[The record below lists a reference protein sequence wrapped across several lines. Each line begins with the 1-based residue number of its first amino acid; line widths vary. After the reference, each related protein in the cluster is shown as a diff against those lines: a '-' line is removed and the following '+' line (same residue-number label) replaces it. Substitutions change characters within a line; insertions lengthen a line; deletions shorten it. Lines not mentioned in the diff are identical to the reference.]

1 MREDHAYEQYFFDAA
16 TCAELVALM
25 RRYDRPLLV
34 CTPSLAV
41 AAEAAGVPHVLLDR
55 DERFAFLPG
64 FRPFD
69 LHNPAAT
76 APALAGYAH
85 DVVIC
90 DPPFANVEIPTLRA
104 ALDALAPDEARR
116 AAPLYVAF
124 NARREGA
131 LRAAFATQ
139 NLERKGRLGYCSVKR
154 KTAQHLFLYGPA
166 GRPGLHGH

>member
-1 MREDHAYEQYFFDAA
+1 MLHQELSIEVARLEIAGVREDHAYEQYFFDAA

-55 DERFAFLPG
+55 DERFAFLRG

-131 LRAAFATQ
+131 LEAPP
-139 NLERKGRLGYCSVKR
+139 
-154 KTAQHLFLYGPA
+154 QHLLPPRGQPA
-166 GRPGLHGH
+166 SRVQLR